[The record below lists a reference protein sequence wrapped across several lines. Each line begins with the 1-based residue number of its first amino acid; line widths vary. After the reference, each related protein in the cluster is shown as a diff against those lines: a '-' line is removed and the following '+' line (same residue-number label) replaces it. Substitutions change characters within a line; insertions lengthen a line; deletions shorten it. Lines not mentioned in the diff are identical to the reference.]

1 MRQFSHCWQQNGL
14 RKSRISG
21 VTNKDDL
28 VAGRYRLV
36 GRIGRGAMGVVWRAH
51 DERLDRT
58 VAVKL
63 LSFDA
68 ALGGTEGGKADE
80 RVMREAR
87 LAAKLQ
93 HPNAIAVH
101 DVVEHE
107 GRPCLIMEY
116 LPSESLSAVMA
127 ERGALPADEVARI
140 GAQLADALAAAHEV
154 GIVHRDIK
162 PDNVLIAPDGTVK
175 ITDFGISKA
184 IGDATMTSVGVI
196 AGTPAYLAP
205 EVAGGGK
212 AGFPS
217 DVFSLG
223 ATLYAATEGTPPF
236 GLDENT
242 IALLVKVSNGNI
254 SPPRQSGP
262 LGPMLTWLLR
272 YDPAERPT
280 MRQAQDHLANGKPP
294 PDFQPQITA
303 TMTLPPPKPRKRGI
317 LTAAVAV
324 LLVAVGLVVGLV
336 INKGDPTPAAL
347 PNALTPLTPSST
359 TPPPGACEAH
369 YEIKNSW
376 QTGYEALVTVRNSA
390 ARPLNGWTVTWT
402 LPGGQKI
409 DNLWNGTLSQDGKTI
424 RVAPAQWNVAVD
436 TTTTFGFIAGTSGPN
451 PVKPPVQC
459 SSD

>member
-1 MRQFSHCWQQNGL
+1 M
-14 RKSRISG
+14 
-21 VTNKDDL
+21 TNKDDL

-68 ALGGTEGGKADE
+68 ALGGTEGEQVDE

-107 GRPCLIMEY
+107 GRPCLVMEY

-127 ERGALPADEVARI
+127 ERGALPPDEVTRI
-140 GAQLADALAAAHEV
+140 GAQLAAALAAAHEA

-223 ATLYAATEGTPPF
+223 STLYAAAEGMPPF
-236 GLDENT
+236 GIDDNT
-242 IALLVKVSNGNI
+242 IALLLKVSRGEY
-254 SPPRQSGP
+254 SPPRQSGR
-262 LGPMLTWLLR
+262 LGPMLMWLLR
-272 YDPAERPT
+272 TDPAERPT
-280 MRQAQDHLANGKPP
+280 MRQVQDHLATGKPP
-294 PDFQPQITA
+294 PQFQAQVTA
-303 TMTLPPPKPRKRGI
+303 TKMMPQPKSRKRQLVTAI
-317 LTAAVAV
+317 AAVV
-324 LLVAVGLVVGLV
+324 LVTVGLVVGLV
-336 INKGDPTPAAL
+336 INKGDPAQPTAL
-347 PNALTPLTPSST
+347 PDPLTPVTTSST
-359 TPPPGACEAH
+359 VPVSSSSAVPVPPSTCEAL

-376 QTGYEALVTVRNSA
+376 PNGYEALVTVRNNA
-390 ARPLNGWTVTWT
+390 TRPLNGWTVTWT
-402 LPGGQKI
+402 MPGGQEI
-409 DNLWNGTLSQDGKTI
+409 QNLWSGTILLKGEVI
-424 RVAPAQWNVAVD
+424 RVASADWNGKVD
-436 TTTTFGFIAGTSGPN
+436 TSTTFGFIASTSGGLS
-451 PVKPPVQC
+451 PVEPPVQC
-459 SSD
+459 TAN

>member
-1 MRQFSHCWQQNGL
+1 MRRSTRCWPQNGWHA
-14 RKSRISG
+14 SRIKQ

-68 ALGGTEGGKADE
+68 ALGGTEGEQADE

-107 GRPCLIMEY
+107 GRPCLVMEY

-127 ERGALPADEVARI
+127 ERGALPADEVSRI
-140 GAQLADALAAAHEV
+140 GAQLADALATAHEV

-184 IGDATMTSVGVI
+184 IGDATMTSVGII

-223 ATLYAATEGTPPF
+223 ATLYAATEGIPPF

-242 IALLVKVSNGNI
+242 IALLLKVSGGNV

-262 LGPMLTWLLR
+262 LGPMLMWLLR
-272 YDPAERPT
+272 ADPAERPT
-280 MRQAQDHLANGKPP
+280 MRQAQEHLATGKPP
-294 PDFQPQITA
+294 PEFQPRITA
-303 TMTLPPPKPRKRGI
+303 TMTLPSPRPRRRGI
-317 LTAAVAV
+317 FTAAAAV
-324 LLVAVGLVVGLV
+324 LLVTAGLVVGLV
-336 INKGDPTPAAL
+336 INKGTEQPASL
-347 PNALTPLTPSST
+347 PNALAPVPSST
-359 TPPPGACEAH
+359 TTPSACEAK
-369 YEIKNSW
+369 YEITNSW
-376 QTGYEALVTVRNSA
+376 QNGYQALVTVSNNA
-390 ARPLNGWTVTWT
+390 TRPLNGWTVTWT

-409 DNLWNGTLSQDGKTI
+409 DNLWNGTLSQDGKTV

-436 TTTTFGFIAGTSGPN
+436 KTTTFGFIAGTDGPN

-459 SSD
+459 TTD

>member
-1 MRQFSHCWQQNGL
+1 
-14 RKSRISG
+14 

-68 ALGGTEGGKADE
+68 ALGGSEGEKTDD

-107 GRPCLIMEY
+107 GRPCLVLEY

-196 AGTPAYLAP
+196 AGTPAFLAP

-242 IALLVKVSNGNI
+242 IALLLKVARGNV
-254 SPPRQSGP
+254 SPPTQSGP
-262 LGPMLTWLLR
+262 LGPMLMWLLR
-272 YDPAERPT
+272 TDPAERPT
-280 MRQAQDHLANGKPP
+280 MRQAQEHLATGKRPP
-294 PDFQPQITA
+294 EFQPQITA
-303 TMTLPPPKPRKRGI
+303 TMTLPSPKPRRRGI
-317 LTAAVAV
+317 LTAAAAV

-336 INKGDPTPAAL
+336 IEKGDTGQPAAL
-347 PNALTPLTPSST
+347 PNALTPFPSST
-359 TPPPGACEAH
+359 TTPPPSACEAK
-369 YEIKNSW
+369 YEITNSW
-376 QTGYEALVTVRNSA
+376 QDGYQALVTVRNSA
-390 ARPLNGWTVTWT
+390 TRPLSSWTVTWT
-402 LPGGQKI
+402 LPGGQQI
-409 DNLWNGTLSQDGKTI
+409 GNLWDGTLSQEGTTV
-424 RVAPAQWNVAVD
+424 RVAAAHYNGTVD
-436 TTTTFGFIAGTSGPN
+436 TTTTFGFIASTDGPN
-451 PVKPPVQC
+451 PVTPPVQC
-459 SSD
+459 LTD

>member
-1 MRQFSHCWQQNGL
+1 
-14 RKSRISG
+14 

-107 GRPCLIMEY
+107 GRPCLVLEY

-127 ERGALPADEVARI
+127 ERGALPADEAARI

-205 EVAGGGK
+205 EVASGGK

-223 ATLYAATEGTPPF
+223 ATLYAATEGIPPF

-242 IALLVKVSNGNI
+242 IALLLKVSNGAI
-254 SPPRQSGP
+254 SPPRNSGP
-262 LGPMLTWLLR
+262 LGPMLMWLLR
-272 YDPAERPT
+272 TDPAERPT
-280 MRQAQDHLANGKPP
+280 MRQAQEHLATGKPP
-294 PDFQPQITA
+294 PEYLPRITA
-303 TMTLPPPKPRKRGI
+303 TMTLPAPKPRRRGL
-317 LTAAVAV
+317 LTAAAAV
-324 LLVAVGLVVGLV
+324 VLVAVGLVVGLV
-336 INKGDPTPAAL
+336 INKGDTTQPAAL
-347 PNALTPLTPSST
+347 PNALQPLPSSAT
-359 TPPPGACEAH
+359 TPPPSDCEAQ
-369 YEIKNSW
+369 YEIEESW
-376 QTGYEALVTVRNSA
+376 PNGYKVLVTVRNSTT
-390 ARPLNGWTVTWT
+390 RPLKGWTVTWT

-409 DNLWNGTLSQDGKTI
+409 DSLWSGILSQDGKTI
-424 RVAPAQWNVAVD
+424 RVAPQHWNGAVD
-436 TTTTFGFIAGTSGPN
+436 KTTTFGFIASTEGPN
-451 PVKPPVQC
+451 PVKPPVEC
-459 SSD
+459 TGS

>member
-1 MRQFSHCWQQNGL
+1 M
-14 RKSRISG
+14 
-21 VTNKDDL
+21 TNKDDL

-68 ALGGTEGGKADE
+68 ALAGTEGGQADE

-107 GRPCLIMEY
+107 GRPCLVLEY

-127 ERGALPADEVARI
+127 ERGALPPDEVAKI

-196 AGTPAYLAP
+196 AGTPAFLAP

-223 ATLYAATEGTPPF
+223 ATLYAATEGVPPF
-236 GLDENT
+236 DFDDNT
-242 IALLVKVSNGNI
+242 IALLLRVASGNI
-254 SPPRQSGP
+254 IPPRQAGP
-262 LGPMLTWLLR
+262 LAPMLIWMLR
-272 YDPAERPT
+272 ADPNERPT
-280 MRQAQDHLANGKPP
+280 MRQAQEHLAKGKPP
-294 PDFQPQITA
+294 PHFQPRITA
-303 TMTLPPPKPRKRGI
+303 TMTLPPPKPRRRGVLMSTMAI
-317 LTAAVAV
+317 
-324 LLVAVGLVVGLV
+324 LLVAIGLVVGLV
-336 INKGDPTPAAL
+336 INKSGNPQQPTGF
-347 PNALTPLTPSST
+347 PNALSPLPSSAT
-359 TPPPGACEAH
+359 APPSVGCEAV
-369 YEIKNSW
+369 YVITNSW
-376 QTGYEALVTVRNSA
+376 NDGYQAEVTVRNSA
-390 ARPLNGWTVTWT
+390 THPLDGWTVTWT

-409 DNLWNGTLSQDGKTI
+409 NDLWNGTLSQDGKTV
-424 RVAPAQWNVAVD
+424 RVAAAQWNGDVD
-436 TTTTFGFIAGTSGPN
+436 KTTSFGFIAGTTGPN

-459 SSD
+459 IAD